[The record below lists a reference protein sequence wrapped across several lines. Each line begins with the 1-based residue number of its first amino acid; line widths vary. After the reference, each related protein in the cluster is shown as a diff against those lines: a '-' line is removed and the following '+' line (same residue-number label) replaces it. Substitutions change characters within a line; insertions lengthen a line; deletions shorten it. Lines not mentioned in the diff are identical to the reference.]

1 MAAMA
6 ANYVKQLSVASLFRF
21 HLGMFADLPVRK
33 RGPAP
38 PPQAATRLGSVRESR
53 GCQKELQGHIKNV
66 KSKELFK

>member
-38 PPQAATRLGSVRESR
+38 PPQAATRLGSVKREQR
-53 GCQKELQGHIKNV
+53 L
-66 KSKELFK
+66 SKGIARAHKKCEK